1 MITHDIS
8 IIDPSLIIIG
18 RQINTAFGKYINILT
33 MNSEGN
39 LVVIELK
46 RNRTPR
52 EVVAQMLDYA
62 SWVQQITYWKI
73 IEIYSE
79 KNPGRQLEQDFVV
92 IFSLTFRKL

>member
-1 MITHDIS
+1 
-8 IIDPSLIIIG
+8 
-18 RQINTAFGKYINILT
+18 
-33 MNSEGN
+33 
-39 LVVIELK
+39 
-46 RNRTPR
+46 
-52 EVVAQMLDYA
+52 MLDYA